1 MIRLLLALLI
11 VCGLAFAQPPRGFF
25 PWWDRPVAKDLNLT
39 PDQMRRIR
47 QTVRE
52 YRNKLVDL
60 RAGVEKAELDLQDV
74 FEDEHIDPKKAG
86 AAVEGLAQARGNL
99 TRAFSQMSL
108 DLRVVLTQQQWKE
121 LQKRREEIETERK
134 AKKAADKAVAPK

>member
-1 MIRLLLALLI
+1 MFRLLLTLVIA
-11 VCGLAFAQPPRGFF
+11 CGLSSAQPPRGFF

-39 PDQMRRIR
+39 PSQMQRIR

-60 RAGVEKAELDLQDV
+60 RAGVEKAELDLQDL
-74 FEDEHIDPKKAG
+74 FEDERIDPKKAS

-108 DLRVVLTQQQWKE
+108 DLRMLLTQQQWKE
-121 LQKRREEIETERK
+121 LQKRREEMQTERK
-134 AKKAADKAVAPK
+134 AKKAADKAAAPK